1 MNTGTKLDQ
10 VAAVSRLLSG
20 ASAEDEVVVRMTP
33 PDYIGNAYRAKRF
46 TVYLF
51 HRYGDTVYP
60 LSEISASIDVEK
72 QGHEF
77 PPPSWPR
84 MSRRCSAPR
93 ATPVPPMSSESCC
106 PRALTPTYAVPA

>member
-1 MNTGTKLDQ
+1 MDTGTKLDQ

-51 HRYGDTVYP
+51 HRYGETVYP

-72 QGHEF
+72 QGHVF
-77 PPPSWPR
+77 PPPTWAER
-84 MSRRCSAPR
+84 VDALHVAAMDAVSRV
-93 ATPVPPMSSESCC
+93 ATKAAELVAAGKVQP
-106 PRALTPTYAVPA
+106 

>member
-1 MNTGTKLDQ
+1 MDVGTKLDQ

-20 ASAEDEVVVRMTP
+20 ASADDEVVIRMTP
-33 PDYIGNAYRAKRF
+33 PDYIGSGYRAKRF

-51 HRYGDTVYP
+51 HRYRDTVYP

-77 PPPSWPR
+77 PQPPW
-84 MSRRCSAPR
+84 SAR
-93 ATPVPPMSSESCC
+93 VDALHVAAMDAVGRVAKKAAELVAAGKVTP
-106 PRALTPTYAVPA
+106 

>member
-1 MNTGTKLDQ
+1 MDTGTKLDQ

-20 ASAEDEVVVRMTP
+20 ASTEDEVVVRMTP

-46 TVYLF
+46 AVYLF

-77 PPPSWPR
+77 PLPTWAER
-84 MSRRCSAPR
+84 
-93 ATPVPPMSSESCC
+93 VD
-106 PRALTPTYAVPA
+106 ALHVVAMAKAECVAAEAAELAAAGKVQP